1 MNTFA
6 GGSLGSDEPQH
17 TTEVVDHRE
26 EPGTGSDV
34 IARVGMTSALIGAAM
49 LVLRAALT
57 GATSPRMTELMWLAV
72 VVCALAA
79 LMALVSVV
87 TMTRHPMVAFG
98 SLAIALVFAAVAETL
113 PAGPPRLLPL
123 LPLLGAL
130 ACILVS
136 SRRRTVHRRA
146 PAWQLVLGWL
156 AFALYIPVG
165 LLYLISGLVV
175 PLSGIAFS
183 WPSGPCSLSCSSGSW
198 PVDPPSR
205 CSCLPGPSACGSG
218 YSPWEVRYWA
228 GRRESVTGADRNGNG
243 RSQWPGSR

>member
-1 MNTFA
+1 
-6 GGSLGSDEPQH
+6 
-17 TTEVVDHRE
+17 
-26 EPGTGSDV
+26 
-34 IARVGMTSALIGAAM
+34 MTSALIGAAM

-98 SLAIALVFAAVAETL
+98 SLAITLVFAAVAETL

-175 PLSGIAFS
+175 PLSGIAVLLAIS
-183 WPSGPCSLSCSSGSW
+183 DRAPCRA
-198 PVDPPSR
+198 PPAPDQSTR
-205 CSCLPGPSACGSG
+205 LRAARAC
-218 YSPWEVRYWA
+218 R
-228 GRRESVTGADRNGNG
+228 GRRRVDRGTRRGRCATGLAGV
-243 RSQWPGSR
+243 SL